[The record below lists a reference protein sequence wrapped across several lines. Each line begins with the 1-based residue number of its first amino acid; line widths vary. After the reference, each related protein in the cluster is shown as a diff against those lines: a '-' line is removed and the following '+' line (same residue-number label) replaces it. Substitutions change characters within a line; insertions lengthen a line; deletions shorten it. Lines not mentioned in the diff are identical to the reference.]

1 MGLWVG
7 VGLWG
12 CPMHTCTC
20 MLNMINMDA
29 SMGWPFAI
37 SIHVYFSV
45 RHVHMHMHH
54 STPDTPTSTSTHTP
68 TRASAQ
74 IIKCLIKLEQIK
86 IIQFCLKIWDLCT
99 FLDLCRLGLVC
110 IWGCPI
116 TNSIFYF
123 WAQKST
129 CVTAVDSL
137 SPETSM
143 ILVNS
148 YRLNLNTGEWFWLSA
163 QRKTMAATRCQQNT
177 TFFKGWA

>member
-1 MGLWVG
+1 MWA
-7 VGLWG
+7 WW
-12 CPMHTCTC
+12 HT
-20 MLNMINMDA
+20 
-29 SMGWPFAI
+29 
-37 SIHVYFSV
+37 
-45 RHVHMHMHH
+45 RH
-54 STPDTPTSTSTHTP
+54 THTHTHLHP
-68 TRASAQ
+68 HTHKSQWAQ
-74 IIKCLIKLEQIK
+74 ITKCLIKLEQIK

-129 CVTAVDSL
+129 CVMAVDSL

-143 ILVNS
+143 ILVNN
-148 YRLNLNTGEWFWLSA
+148 YRLNLNTGEWFWLSV
-163 QRKTMAATRCQQNT
+163 QRKTMAASRCQQNT